1 MSAADESVELV
12 KSAVEQAEVA
22 LTEAREA
29 MNAAKENEAN
39 ARHELFRADET
50 FTALQG
56 KVHALESLERE
67 RVGLAPA
74 AARLLRERSQFGDGA
89 VLGPLSDFVNASA
102 ASALLV
108 ERYPARRCTR
118 SSYDRE
124 AAETIRRWH
133 ATSNPGPCSSFRW
146 TPFVTHRCRVERRA
160 RGGCRCSRAGAG
172 VGSCAPRQR
181 ASAR

>member
-1 MSAADESVELV
+1 
-12 KSAVEQAEVA
+12 
-22 LTEAREA
+22 
-29 MNAAKENEAN
+29 MNAAKENEAT

-74 AARLLRERSQFGDGA
+74 AARLLRERGQFGDGA

-108 ERYPARRCTR
+108 ERYLGATVHAVVVR
-118 SSYDRE
+118 DRE

-133 ATSNPGPCSSFRW
+133 ATSNPGPLLLLPLDAVRDANDAAAC
-146 TPFVTHRCRVERRA
+146 RRA
-160 RGGCRCSRAGAG
+160 RGRCRRRRAGAS
-172 VGSCAPRQR
+172 VGSRAAGQR
-181 ASAR
+181 TSAR